1 MPRFRTVAVAGLA
14 VSAVLLTS
22 SAAYA
27 GDHDFRRH
35 THFGSGGFGGASE
48 FSSSMSWGF
57 YNGPLTDLSP
67 STNDPF
73 DGAKATATMMGVG
86 GSTFFRVQIRGI
98 DDSAIGKVYGAHL
111 ARRTMC
117 RRQWGMRLVGSLQHD
132 SGLSNSHCVRG
143 QRSD

>member
-35 THFGSGGFGGASE
+35 THFGSGGLGGASE

-57 YNGPLTDLSP
+57 YNGPLTDLRLRRMIR
-67 STNDPF
+67 ST
-73 DGAKATATMMGVG
+73 
-86 GSTFFRVQIRGI
+86 
-98 DDSAIGKVYGAHL
+98 
-111 ARRTMC
+111 ARRRQ
-117 RRQWGMRLVGSLQHD
+117 RR
-132 SGLSNSHCVRG
+132 
-143 QRSD
+143 